1 MKAKDL
7 RELSREELSAKER
20 NLREELFKLSFQHGV
35 RRLDNTAT
43 LREFRKNIARIK
55 TVIHAKQA

>member
-7 RELSREELSAKER
+7 RELSNEELSAKER
-20 NLREELFKLSFQHGV
+20 DLREELFKLSFQHGV
-35 RRLDNTAT
+35 RQLDNTAK
-43 LREFRKNIARIK
+43 LRELRKDIARVK

>member
-7 RELSREELSAKER
+7 RELSNEELSAKER
-20 NLREELFKLSFQHGV
+20 DLREELFKLSFQHGV

-43 LREFRKNIARIK
+43 LRELRKNIARVK
-55 TVIHAKQA
+55 TVKHAKQA

>member
-7 RELSREELSAKER
+7 RELSNEELSTKER
-20 NLREELFKLSFQHGV
+20 DLREDLFKLSFQHGV

-43 LREFRKNIARIK
+43 LRELRKNIARIK

>member
-7 RELSREELSAKER
+7 RELNNEELSAKKR
-20 NLREELFKLSFQHGV
+20 DLREELFKLSFQHGV

-43 LREFRKNIARIK
+43 LRELRKNIARIK